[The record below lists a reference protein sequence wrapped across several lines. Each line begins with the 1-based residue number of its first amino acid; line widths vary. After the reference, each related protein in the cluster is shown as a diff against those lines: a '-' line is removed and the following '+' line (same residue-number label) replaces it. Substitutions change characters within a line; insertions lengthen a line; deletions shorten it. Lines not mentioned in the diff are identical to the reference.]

1 MLSRLLNLSRCFVY
15 GTGSVLHKLRERWLA
30 EQNERFET
38 GLEGGDLFRPVSA
51 CLDQAG
57 LCQGSLIQFE
67 RSCSSVPPSDP
78 SDPRACGVHGS
89 HNHMQVH
96 SSVSPGDEVHHL
108 LWGKLFGTKKL
119 PLHINIDLWASE
131 HKKRD
136 KADGWSGYPS
146 DCYNYLKGTVWG
158 WCHHLK
164 WYI

>member
-1 MLSRLLNLSRCFVY
+1 MLSRLLNLIRCFVY
-15 GTGSVLHKLRERWLA
+15 GTGSVLHKLRERWLV

-89 HNHMQVH
+89 HTHMQVH
-96 SSVSPGDEVHHL
+96 SSVSPGDEVHHV
-108 LWGKLFGTKKL
+108 LWGKLFGTKKVAFTSNKVKDGL
-119 PLHINIDLWASE
+119 P
-131 HKKRD
+131 KKIAVLLDFVQMRGGRSLP
-136 KADGWSGYPS
+136 KIFVHFSQ
-146 DCYNYLKGTVWG
+146 TVYTGSIWG
-158 WCHHLK
+158 
-164 WYI
+164 